1 MSSRPSLGYWVFFIV
16 INIVVSALTTWLVVR
31 QLVPSPSVAASVT
44 APKAAEQ
51 AASTPVS
58 TTGMPVA
65 APSNNGANA
74 NNDTAVNTSPTPE
87 APQNAAAAPDAQAA
101 QPASTQVTTTLD
113 NPGSNS
119 ANVRITAVIYP
130 GQQSREVIVIV
141 NEGDDINLNGWTI
154 NTPRGKIF
162 TFGNLTLYKESFI
175 NVHTTNG
182 DNTATDLFWNQ
193 TEPVWQSGDN
203 VELKNSTT
211 VVATYT
217 VK

>member
-1 MSSRPSLGYWVFFIV
+1 MSSRPSLGYWVLFIV

-51 AASTPVS
+51 TVSITGTPIA
-58 TTGMPVA
+58 T
-65 APSNNGANA
+65 PSSNGANA
-74 NNDTAVNTSPTPE
+74 NNDTDVNTNPTPE
-87 APQNAAAAPDAQAA
+87 APQNATAAPDA

-113 NPGSNS
+113 PGGNN

-154 NTPRGKIF
+154 NTPRGKTF

-182 DNTATDLFWNQ
+182 DNNATDLFWNQ
-193 TEPVWQSGDN
+193 TEPV
-203 VELKNSTT
+203 
-211 VVATYT
+211 
-217 VK
+217 

>member
-1 MSSRPSLGYWVFFIV
+1 MSSRPSLGYWVLFIV

-51 AASTPVS
+51 TASTPIS
-58 TTGMPVA
+58 TTGTPIA
-65 APSNNGANA
+65 APANNSANA
-74 NNDTAVNTSPTPE
+74 NPANATPE
-87 APQNAAAAPDAQAA
+87 AAQNTAPEPTPTAAQPAA
-101 QPASTQVTTTLD
+101 QPASPQVTTTLD
-113 NPGSNS
+113 NPSS
-119 ANVRITAVIYP
+119 TDASVRITAVIYP

-141 NEGDDINLNGWTI
+141 NEGNDINLNGWTI
-154 NTPRGKIF
+154 NTPRGKVF
-162 TFGNLTLYKESFI
+162 TFGNLTLFKDSFI

-182 DNTATDLFWNQ
+182 GNTATDLFWNQ

-203 VELKNSTT
+203 VELKNNNA

>member
-1 MSSRPSLGYWVFFIV
+1 MSSRPSLGYWVLFIV

-51 AASTPVS
+51 TVS
-58 TTGMPVA
+58 TTGTPIA
-65 APSNNGANA
+65 TPSNNSTG
-74 NNDTAVNTSPTPE
+74 NDTAANTSPTPE
-87 APQNAAAAPDAQAA
+87 ALQNATTEPAA
-101 QPASTQVTTTLD
+101 QPVQPTTQVTTTLD

-154 NTPRGKIF
+154 NTPRGKVF

-182 DNTATDLFWNQ
+182 GNTATDLFWNQ
-193 TEPVWQSGDN
+193 TEPVWQSGDS
-203 VELKNSTT
+203 VELKNNNA